1 MRRILGLLVSAIMA
15 FGMGVAIGVEPAF
28 ADGYAHSDSATSGS
42 MTLTVEWNEPRLGEP
57 TVFHVSATG
66 GSGKYKFRM
75 DSPNYSDPGAQAY
88 ESVADPSRGEWM
100 SYTDECASHD
110 YEFTMTAS
118 GTYNVR
124 FYVMDKASNMLYLRT
139 NTYIQVSD
147 PDHPSV
153 NSIVQNAVTEAK
165 QHTDGSQYAMAVW
178 LHDWL
183 IDRMQY
189 DNSLKWSSAESALTR
204 GLGTCQS
211 YESAYSKL
219 LTAAGIENAETRDT
233 YDGHTW
239 NALKIDGE
247 WMQVDATWDDND
259 DHWYD
264 FDQRHLYFGLTDE
277 LMAIAH
283 KGYANIY
290 QADGY
295 AQRSTSLSNNY
306 FVRNGEAD
314 KWASAYAD
322 RIQQHLDQ
330 AEPSFSITADNASYP
345 PSIYGIVN
353 GITAYAL
360 NQKTWKTGNRAVT
373 LTASTDQSAFAFQ
386 AEYAEGKPSITI
398 KAASL
403 TLDGAIAVNFK
414 TLIPD
419 EVVSDKGAYALIA
432 FQDGSRQ
439 QKIPVADAPAQ
450 NGMRVFTYE
459 AYAKEMR
466 DQFTIRFFLSDG
478 TQVDLKNSK
487 GKDLG
492 TSFTYSLDQYLQQA
506 KTSSDQKLKDLML
519 AMDDYGKYSQIFFK
533 HHDEGL
539 QPSSAI
545 DAVSLETVKP
555 YATRFSGTTPDSIK
569 LVSSRLNLESRT
581 DLILNFALD
590 KGKAASQYSFTVDG
604 QKATPVVNGQT
615 CTIRING
622 VKSNKLGHMF
632 QITVSDGSTTQVIE
646 RSADS
651 YVYDTLKNSTDSGLC
666 NLVRAI
672 YLYNQAAVN
681 YFGE

>member
-1 MRRILGLLVSAIMA
+1 MRRILGFLVSAILA
-15 FGMGVAIGVEPAF
+15 LGMGVAIGVEPAF
-28 ADGYAHSDSATSGS
+28 ADGYAHSESATSGGV
-42 MTLTVEWNEPRLGEP
+42 TLTVEWNEPLLGEP

-75 DSPNYSDPGAQAY
+75 DAPSYSDPGAQAY
-88 ESVADPSRGEWM
+88 ESVADPSRGEWVN
-100 SYTDECASHD
+100 YTDECASHD

-118 GTYNVR
+118 GTYNFR
-124 FYVMDKASNMLYLRT
+124 FYVMDKASNMMYLRT
-139 NTYIQVSD
+139 SSYIQVSD
-147 PDHPSV
+147 SSHPSV
-153 NSIVQNAVTEAK
+153 NSIVQNAVAEAK
-165 QHTDGSQYAMAVW
+165 QRTDGSQYAMAVW

-189 DNSLKWSSAESALTR
+189 DNSLKWSSSESALTR

-247 WMQVDATWDDND
+247 WMQVDATWDDSD
-259 DHWYD
+259 DHWYN

-283 KGYANIY
+283 KGYAKIY

-295 AQRSTSLSNNY
+295 AQRSTSLANNY

-322 RIQQHLDQ
+322 RIQQHLDKT
-330 AEPSFSITADNASYP
+330 ESSFSIAADNASDP

-353 GITAYAL
+353 GITAYAM
-360 NQKTWKTGNRAVT
+360 NQKTWKTGDRAVN
-373 LTASTDQSAFAFQ
+373 LTASTDQSAFTFQ
-386 AEYAEGKPSITI
+386 AEYAEAKPSITI

-414 TLIPD
+414 TIVPD
-419 EVVSDKGAYALIA
+419 EVAADKGAYALIA

-439 QKIPVADAPAQ
+439 QKIIVADAPVQ

-459 AYAKEMR
+459 SYAKEMR
-466 DQFTIRFFLSDG
+466 DKFTIRFFLSDG
-478 TQVDLKNSK
+478 TQVNLKGSS

-492 TSFTYSLDQYLQQA
+492 TSFAYCVDDYLQQA
-506 KTSSDQKLKDLML
+506 KASSDQKLKDLAL

-533 HHDEGL
+533 HNAEGL

-545 DAVSLETVKP
+545 DAVSLETVKA
-555 YATRFSGTTPDSIK
+555 YATRFSGTAPAGIK
-569 LVSSRLNLESRT
+569 LISSRLNLESRT

-590 KGKAASQYSFTVDG
+590 KGRTASQYSFMVDG
-604 QKATPVVNGQT
+604 QKATPIVNGQT
-615 CTIRING
+615 CTIRIDG

-632 QITVSDGSTTQVIE
+632 QIKVLDGSATQVIE
-646 RSADS
+646 RSAGS
-651 YVYDTLKNSTDSGLC
+651 YVYDTLKNSTDSDLC
-666 NLVRAI
+666 NLVRVI
-672 YLYNQAAVN
+672 YLYNKAAVN